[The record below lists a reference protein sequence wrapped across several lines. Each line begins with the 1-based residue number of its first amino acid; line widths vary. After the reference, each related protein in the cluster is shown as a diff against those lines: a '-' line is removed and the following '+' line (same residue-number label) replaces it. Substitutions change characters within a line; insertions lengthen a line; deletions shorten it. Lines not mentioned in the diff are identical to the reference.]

1 MDRLARVSPN
11 QRAGMAERHLL
22 RPTVLVNAVAPAI
35 AFMVLTSN
43 GFSEVTAL
51 GIAAFFPAVGTLF
64 TWLRTRQVDILGVLS
79 LSLITV
85 TVAVSAATN
94 NPLFL
99 LLRGSA
105 IGGTIAAVCFGSLL
119 LPRPVI
125 FYVARYFGTEGD
137 TAQADRFD
145 ELWRLPRFRN
155 AMRLMTLVWGVGL
168 AAEALTRV
176 WLVSVL
182 PIPAFLVA
190 YKLMGG
196 SVTFV
201 LIAWSIPYVRRV
213 TKVDAE
219 RVASEV

>member
-1 MDRLARVSPN
+1 
-11 QRAGMAERHLL
+11 MAERHLL

-64 TWLRTRQVDILGVLS
+64 TWLRTRQVDIVGVLS

-85 TVAVSAATN
+85 TVGISAATN

-105 IGGTIAAVCFGSLL
+105 IAGTIALVCLGSLL
-119 LPRPVI
+119 LPRPLM
-125 FYVARYFGTEGD
+125 FYAAQYFQSDGD
-137 TAQADRFD
+137 SAAADRFD
-145 ELWRLPRFRN
+145 HLWSVPRFRR
-155 AMRLMTLVWGVGL
+155 AMRLITLVWGVAL
-168 AAEALTRV
+168 IAEALTRV

-190 YKLMGG
+190 SKVLGG
-196 SVTFV
+196 SVVFV

-213 TKVDAE
+213 ARHDRELATSDA
-219 RVASEV
+219 